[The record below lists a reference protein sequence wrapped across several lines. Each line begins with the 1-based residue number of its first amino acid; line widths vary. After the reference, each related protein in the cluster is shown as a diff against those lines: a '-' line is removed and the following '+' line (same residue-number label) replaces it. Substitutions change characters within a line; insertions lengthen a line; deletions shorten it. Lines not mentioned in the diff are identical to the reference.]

1 MMTADPGLPQKLKAL
16 MIRYTAAALALAA
29 TVLLTACSA
38 FSSGGQPLVMGTT
51 QKGVEACA
59 EAPNRY
65 PSAGIPAWNSGV
77 DYAFN
82 WYYNSSAAPITI
94 ESVSLIDDHN
104 LILHGAIVYE
114 MPHSENP
121 LGAVFGWS
129 VFSHYASPVLW
140 ARRQGIPGAVIPPQT
155 STISAPGPGARDEYQ
170 VVLDIS
176 AETPAGGYAIGDQIT
191 YRQGGTQYT
200 MRSYSGYAIGPP
212 GGSGGPKC
220 DAQENAINAA
230 WQNV

>member
-1 MMTADPGLPQKLKAL
+1 
-16 MIRYTAAALALAA
+16 MIRYAAAALALAA
-29 TVLLTACSA
+29 TALLTVACSSA
-38 FSSGGQPLVMGTT
+38 GQPLVMGTV
-51 QKGVEACA
+51 QKGVLACA

-65 PSAGIPAWNSGV
+65 PSAAIPAWNSPAN
-77 DYAFN
+77 YAFN

-94 ESVSLIDDHN
+94 ESVSLIDAHN
-104 LILHGAIVYE
+104 LILHGAIVFK

-121 LGAVFGWS
+121 ITVDGGWS
-129 VFSHYASPVLW
+129 LISYYARRGNLW
-140 ARRQGIPGAVIPPQT
+140 ARIQSIPGAVIPPQT

-170 VVLDIS
+170 VALDVS

-212 GGSGGPKC
+212 GKDGPKC

-230 WQNV
+230 WRNV